1 MSIQTKPS
9 TRRPSGFPRQAMTI
23 GGMMM
28 IIAVIAFY
36 AWCIQAATQGQ
47 SILPLLLGFAVGY
60 PAIAGPLVVKSKQ
73 WITADPGFDPIDPNS
88 DLMPQLVS
96 DSIARTVP
104 DLEGLGFEWRGTF
117 SHLGAVANANAY
129 VTLFEDPKAR
139 RTAQLFT
146 VFGASAL
153 SRQVVTVLVFR
164 SEFTDGTWLATGN
177 SGVPSL
183 FPRSDR
189 IRKGTGSFPWIQDPY
204 RLYQVHEASVAHYA
218 SDAIPAPQD
227 TSDPLEFLRESVR
240 REHAHFVEVGY
251 VKLDERRGV
260 YRYTWKGAILGAWK
274 LTWPIKPIRLWLR
287 RREAVRI
294 LREIGLESLAMGA

>member
-9 TRRPSGFPRQAMTI
+9 TRRPSGFPRQATTI

-28 IIAVIAFY
+28 FIAVVAFY
-36 AWCIQAATQGQ
+36 AWCIQAATRGQ
-47 SILPLLLGFAVGY
+47 AVLPLLVGIAIGY
-60 PAIAGPLVVKSKQ
+60 PFVAGPLVVKSRQ
-73 WITADPGFDPIDPNS
+73 WIKVDPGFDPIEPDS
-88 DLMPQLVS
+88 DQIPQLVS

-104 DLEGLGFEWRGTF
+104 DLKGLGFEWRGTF
-117 SHLGAVANANAY
+117 SHLNAVKNANAY
-129 VTLFEDPKAR
+129 VTLFENPEAR

-153 SRQVVTVLVFR
+153 SRQVVTVLAFR
-164 SEFTDGTWLATGN
+164 SAFTDGTRLLTKN
-177 SGVPSL
+177 SGVPSM

-189 IRKGTGSFPWIQDPY
+189 VREGSGSFPWIKDAY
-204 RLYQVHEASVAHYA
+204 RLYQVHEASVTRYA
-218 SDAIPAPQD
+218 SDGIPAPQD
-227 TSDPLEFLRESVR
+227 TSDPFEFLQESVR
-240 REHAHFVEVGY
+240 SEHAHFVEVGY
-251 VKLDERRGV
+251 VKLDEARGV

-294 LREIGLESLAMGA
+294 LREIGLEHYAMGA

>member
-1 MSIQTKPS
+1 MSIQAKPS

-28 IIAVIAFY
+28 FIAVVAFY
-36 AWCIQAATQGQ
+36 AWCIQAATRGQ

-60 PAIAGPLVVKSKQ
+60 PAIAGPLVVKSKLR
-73 WITADPGFDPIDPNS
+73 IKADPGFEPIDPDS

-104 DLEGLGFEWRGTF
+104 DLEGLGFEWRGSY
-117 SHLGAVANANAY
+117 SHLGAVTNTNAY
-129 VTLFEDPKAR
+129 VTLFEDPEAR

-153 SRQVVTVLVFR
+153 TRQVVTVLAFR

-189 IRKGTGSFPWIQDPY
+189 CREGTSSFPWIHDVY

-218 SDAIPAPQD
+218 SDGIPAPQD
-227 TSDPLEFLRESVR
+227 TSDPIEFLRESVR
-240 REHAHFVEVGY
+240 REYEHFVEVGY
-251 VKLDERRGV
+251 VKLDEARGV
-260 YRYTWKGAILGAWK
+260 YRYTWKGAILAAWK
-274 LTWPIKPIRLWLR
+274 LIWPIKPIRLWLR
-287 RREAVRI
+287 RRVAVRI
-294 LREIGLESLAMGA
+294 LREIGLEHYAMGA